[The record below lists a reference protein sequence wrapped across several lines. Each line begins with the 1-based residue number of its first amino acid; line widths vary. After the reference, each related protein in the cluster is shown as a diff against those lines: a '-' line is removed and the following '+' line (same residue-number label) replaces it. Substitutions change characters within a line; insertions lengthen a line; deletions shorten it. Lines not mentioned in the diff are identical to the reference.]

1 VIARRPGSLAIA
13 LAGCGW
19 LGPKVALADGAVSF
33 EVREQL
39 AAAMLPAHH
48 YDVTGSCATGTGLA
62 PASVYAQPVS
72 ARGNAF
78 GAGVGGRVGYRI
90 ASARQ
95 GDGNSTWWGLRL
107 GAGLDLDLLYGH
119 VDTGI
124 GDLSGTLCAR
134 IKSDG
139 VQPSFQGSSVF
150 LAQISAFVGGEVGL
164 GKLGDDSSWHGV
176 VLGAG
181 LAPAIAVFKPWVSD
195 VEVDG
200 GLLGLELTVDFATLT
215 AGAPRE
221 AGKRVAIFLLLPS
234 HDDGPLVVTASF
246 GLVSF

>member
-1 VIARRPGSLAIA
+1 
-13 LAGCGW
+13 
-19 LGPKVALADGAVSF
+19 
-33 EVREQL
+33 
-39 AAAMLPAHH
+39 MLPAHH
-48 YDVTGSCATGTGLA
+48 YDVSGTCATGTGFA

-78 GAGVGGRVGYRI
+78 GAGVGGRVGYRL
-90 ASARQ
+90 ATTRQ

-107 GAGLDLDLLYGH
+107 GAGLDLDLLYGR

-124 GDLSGTLCAR
+124 TDVSGTLCAR

-139 VQPSFQGSSVF
+139 VQPNFQDSSVL
-150 LAQISAFVGGEVGL
+150 LAQVSAFVGGEVGL
-164 GKLGDDSSWHGV
+164 GKVGDDSSWHGV

-181 LAPAIAVFKPWVSD
+181 LAPTITAFKPWVTGGD
-195 VEVDG
+195 VDG

-215 AGAPRE
+215 AGSPRE

-246 GLVSF
+246 GLVTF